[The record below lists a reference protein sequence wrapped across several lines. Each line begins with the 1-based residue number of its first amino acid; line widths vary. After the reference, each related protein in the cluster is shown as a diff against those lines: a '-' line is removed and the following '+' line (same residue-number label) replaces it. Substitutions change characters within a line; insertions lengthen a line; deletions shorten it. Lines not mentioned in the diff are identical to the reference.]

1 MFAQRLFN
9 HLAALMVSLVSRLIF
24 SRWARGYEEH
34 HDACEDAYTAHIGPL
49 HLEVNRCFVLDHD
62 DAYVGIRIPTLHRSN
77 GHFGVLN
84 FVKPLSAG
92 CWQWG
97 RLHLG
102 YRFCQGD
109 EQVRQTGVDV
119 CWFRP
124 LLRLRSAQV
133 PKVVY
138 GQACPPADD
147 EYFPF

>member
-9 HLAALMVSLVSRLIF
+9 HSAALMAGLVSRLIF

-34 HDACEDAYTAHIGPL
+34 HDACEDAYAAHIGPL

-77 GHFGVLN
+77 GR
-84 FVKPLSAG
+84 
-92 CWQWG
+92 WQWG

-119 CWFRP
+119 YWFRP
-124 LLRLRSAQV
+124 LLRLRSVQV
-133 PKVVY
+133 PKEVY
-138 GQACPPADD
+138 GQACPLADN